1 MKSLIVAVLMI
12 FSLQVQAGCESTI
25 VEGGHTAL
33 NIKNAKAGAF
43 EEAKDAC
50 PTGDISPAS
59 LDCTKV
65 DGDIGVAG
73 KPATR
78 CIHQVYCNICG
89 DDLARKYEALE

>member
-12 FSLQVQAGCESTI
+12 VSVQVYAGCESTM

-33 NIKNAKAGAF
+33 KIKDAKAGAF

-50 PTGDISPAS
+50 LAGDITPAS

-73 KPATR
+73 KPAIR
-78 CIHQVYCNICG
+78 CIQQVYCNICG